1 VRHEKREGN
10 MKAIVI
16 HGPSQ
21 ISIDDVDIKK
31 PDAGEVLV
39 KVKAVGI
46 CNTDYEL
53 YTNEMFYIT
62 EGISKL
68 PMIPGH
74 EWSGVVDEL
83 GEGVTDFAVG
93 DKVCG
98 ECTVS
103 CGSCY
108 YCVRGIPNQ
117 CTNRTETGIM
127 NRDGAFAEYITFPVS
142 HLHRFRNI
150 SFPEAAMVET
160 SGVAYYAV
168 RSGGVGPMD
177 NVLVTG
183 PGAVGLMA
191 AQIAKKVFN
200 AKRVILSGTRS
211 ERLEKAGSFGL
222 DGLVNIREDDL
233 EEKVREFTNGEM
245 IDVVIEESGGSG
257 VFADIKKIINPCG
270 RVVLNGFFGA
280 REAPIQWDAFTVKD
294 VKIIGTLGSPN
305 VWDDVIHLLDTGKI
319 TSSPLVTHRMGLL
332 DFEKGLDTVINRKEN
347 VCKVVIEP

>member
-1 VRHEKREGN
+1 

-21 ISIDDVDIKK
+21 ISIDEVPTKA
-31 PDAGEVLV
+31 PGTGEVLV

-53 YTNEMFYIT
+53 YTNDMFYLT

-68 PMIPGH
+68 PLIPGH
-74 EWSGVVDEL
+74 EWSGVVEEL
-83 GEGVTDFAVG
+83 GEGVNGFSVG
-93 DKVCG
+93 DMVCG

-108 YCVRGIPNQ
+108 YCIRGIPNQ

-127 NRDGAFAEYITFPVS
+127 NRDGAFAEYITFPAS

-150 SFPEAAMVET
+150 GFPEAAMVET
-160 SGVAYYAV
+160 SAVAYYAV

-191 AQIAKKVFN
+191 AQIAKTVFN

-211 ERLEKAGSFGL
+211 ERLEKAEGFGL
-222 DGLVNIREDDL
+222 DGLVNIREEDL
-233 EEKVREFTNGEM
+233 VEKVRKYTDGEM

-257 VFADIKKIINPCG
+257 VFADIKNVLNPCG

-280 REAPIQWDAFTVKD
+280 KEAPIQWDAFTVKD
-294 VKIIGTLGSPN
+294 AKIIGTLGSPN
-305 VWDDVIHLLDTGKI
+305 VWDDVIHLLDTGQI
-319 TSSPLVTHRMGLL
+319 TSAPLVSHRMGLL
-332 DFEKGLDTVINRKEN
+332 DFEKGLDIVIHRREK